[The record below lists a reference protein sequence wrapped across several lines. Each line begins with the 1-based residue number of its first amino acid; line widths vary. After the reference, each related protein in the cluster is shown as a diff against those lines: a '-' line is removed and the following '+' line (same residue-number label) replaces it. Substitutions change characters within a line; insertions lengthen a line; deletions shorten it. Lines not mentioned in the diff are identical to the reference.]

1 MNRWL
6 IIGAAVLAVLVA
18 FFVFTGSD
26 EMETVTEEAPAAV
39 EGAVEEAGDAAE
51 AGVEAVEEAV
61 EDAAEATEEAVED
74 AGDAVEQEIDE
85 PAAPAAPTAN

>member
-51 AGVEAVEEAV
+51 AGAEAVEEAV

-74 AGDAVEQEIDE
+74 AGEQEIDE
-85 PAAPAAPTAN
+85 PAASAAPTAN